1 MIDKEKEPHKCEAVV
16 KAVKR
21 FYEVLSKKEYTSVD
35 ERLHDARYITRINIV
50 IITVAV
56 LITIFNLGKFVLM
69 LLGYR

>member
-1 MIDKEKEPHKCEAVV
+1 MKVIKRHI
-16 KAVKR
+16 KR
-21 FYEVLSKKEYTSVD
+21 FREVLFKKEYTSVD

-56 LITIFNLGKFVLM
+56 LITIFNLGKVVLM